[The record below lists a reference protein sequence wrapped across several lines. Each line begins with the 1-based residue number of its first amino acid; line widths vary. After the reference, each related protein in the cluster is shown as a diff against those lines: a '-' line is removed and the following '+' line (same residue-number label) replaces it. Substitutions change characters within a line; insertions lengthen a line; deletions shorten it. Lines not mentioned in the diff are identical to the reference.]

1 MGALP
6 SYNQLPKLNQSV
18 HGTLDIGVCGYDL
31 KNGQMKP
38 TKCSNNMS
46 LNESNHM
53 TSLISDLNIPNLPIN
68 TCVPVGP
75 KIGVELKKDLN
86 SKPNDTVSN
95 FKLSTC
101 SHDYKLQH
109 EIPQHLRIDTFDKTF
124 VDMNKDKLMK
134 LNMAMLNESPSNMV
148 HIQPYPNKPNIQP
161 RPRPIININKKDEPY
176 GLPNRLPTAIPAIKD
191 IKLDRSNLPPLIR

>member
-6 SYNQLPKLNQSV
+6 SYNQPQKLNQSV

-31 KNGQMKP
+31 KNGQMMKP

-46 LNESNHM
+46 LNESNHV

-68 TCVPVGP
+68 TCVPIGP

-86 SKPNDTVSN
+86 NKPNDTVSKFN
-95 FKLSTC
+95 LSTC
-101 SHDYKLQH
+101 SHDYKSRH
-109 EIPQHLRIDTFDKTF
+109 EIPQHLTIDTFGKTF

-134 LNMAMLNESPSNMV
+134 LNMAISDMV
-148 HIQPYPNKPNIQP
+148 HKQPYPNDSNINIQP
-161 RPRPIININKKDEPY
+161 RPIINKTDEPY
-176 GLPNRLPTAIPAIKD
+176 NLKVQPTLIKN
-191 IKLDRSNLPPLIR
+191 IKLDKSDTPNPISSV

>member
-1 MGALP
+1 MGASP
-6 SYNQLPKLNQSV
+6 SYNPPQRLNQSV

-53 TSLISDLNIPNLPIN
+53 TSLISDLNMPKLPIN

-86 SKPNDTVSN
+86 SQRNDKVSN

-101 SHDYKLQH
+101 SHDYKSPH
-109 EIPQHLRIDTFDKTF
+109 EIPQHLRIDEFGKTF
-124 VDMNKDKLMK
+124 VDMNKHKLME
-134 LNMAMLNESPSNMV
+134 LNMAMLNKSPSDMV
-148 HIQPYPNKPNIQP
+148 HIQPYPNKPDVHIQP
-161 RPRPIININKKDEPY
+161 RPIFNKKNESNH
-176 GLPNRLPTAIPAIKD
+176 LSSTNIKPLMTGGN
-191 IKLDRSNLPPLIR
+191 IRSLQSNPMSFV